1 MTQGT
6 DHIGWQASSDAGA
19 VAAGGAGAVD
29 AGMRILE
36 QGGNAADAAAATI
49 FALQVTDHVACC
61 IGGEVPLLIWD
72 AGRGEVKSLSGQGR
86 APLDPAAI
94 AWYMANGIPG
104 RGDCLL
110 YTSPSPRDGLLSRMP
125 SSA

>member
-1 MTQGT
+1 MSQGT
-6 DHIGWQASSDAGA
+6 DHIGWEASSDAGA
-19 VAAGGAGAVD
+19 VAAGGAGAVA

-49 FALQVTDHVACC
+49 FALQVTDHIACC

-94 AWYMANGIPG
+94 DWYMANGIPG
-104 RGDCLL
+104 RG
-110 YTSPSPRDGLLSRMP
+110 T
-125 SSA
+125 